1 MNNSMWKVV
10 NTIQQEKY
18 VAKNLNFVE
27 VDLKKKNTK
36 FAFIRKMVKILSE
49 NLNSLNILIS
59 YYQFSFVLI

>member
-27 VDLKKKNTK
+27 VDLKKNPQNLHLLEKWLK
-36 FAFIRKMVKILSE
+36 F
-49 NLNSLNILIS
+49 
-59 YYQFSFVLI
+59 

>member
-1 MNNSMWKVV
+1 MWKVV

>member
-27 VDLKKKNTK
+27 VDLKKKPTK

-49 NLNSLNILIS
+49 NLNSLNILIL